1 MAALRVS
8 RGSLQRRY
16 RDRTKTL
23 LELSGGLPDRP
34 TPDDVHDLRVTA
46 RRIQMIRRLLPRAVR
61 ESPDSSGFDLALRSV
76 MKSTSQL
83 RDLDTLI
90 ETLEAHRAGIPDGL
104 LVSLENQRSDAA
116 ARARAPV
123 SVLTDITVPDLEPS
137 DVKGKRA
144 SRRLRKRVKK
154 GSRSASELLTDV
166 LNDEDKVEEL
176 HSLRKEIKKLRY
188 LLELADGGAA
198 RVPTLTKWQESLGAI
213 HDLDVAISYLE
224 ELRFDDR
231 RRAIRE
237 LRRARHANYVK
248 FVRDY
253 RTAFIESLGERRRLP
268 VMVSSDP
275 GFAR

>member
-154 GSRSASELLTDV
+154 GSRSASELLTNV
-166 LNDEDKVEEL
+166 LHDEDKVEEL
-176 HSLRKEIKKLRY
+176 HSLRKEI
-188 LLELADGGAA
+188 
-198 RVPTLTKWQESLGAI
+198 
-213 HDLDVAISYLE
+213 
-224 ELRFDDR
+224 
-231 RRAIRE
+231 
-237 LRRARHANYVK
+237 
-248 FVRDY
+248 
-253 RTAFIESLGERRRLP
+253 
-268 VMVSSDP
+268 
-275 GFAR
+275 

>member
-90 ETLEAHRAGIPDGL
+90 ETLEAHRAGIPDEL

-116 ARARAPV
+116 ARARAPA